1 MLLNEI
7 RNKLKERGLRV
18 TPQRVAVLEAVI
30 ILNNHPTAEQVIGFT
45 KEHHPNIAI
54 GTVYKI
60 LDVLEGNKLLKK
72 VKTESDVMRYDAVTE
87 SHHHLYCAES
97 DRIED
102 YFDEGLN
109 NLLENYFTN
118 HNIPGFKVEDIKLQL
133 IGKFNY

>member
-30 ILNNHPTAEQVIGFT
+30 ILNNHPTAEQIIGFI
-45 KEHHPNIAI
+45 KEHHPNVAI